1 MPDNCRH
8 WQGLLAE
15 HVLASAGRHGD
26 VVPAMPD
33 DLAEHLADCAECQ
46 ATNTEFRTTSA
57 ALTGTTAP
65 PIAHVVRLASSELPD
80 RIAARV
86 GVARHRR
93 DRHRRLTAAAGI
105 AAAVLLIVSVTVVR
119 HHTSSGKF
127 SERVALEATEMR
139 GDATLQAQPWG
150 TQIHLAVSGFVPGQ
164 HYSVWLERSDG
175 SRVGAGS
182 FIGVRSSQI
191 SVSLSSA
198 LPSSEAVAIGISKS
212 DGGGVVVRA
221 PLN

>member
-1 MPDNCRH
+1 MPENCRH

-26 VVPAMPD
+26 AVPAMGD
-33 DLAEHLADCAECQ
+33 DLAEHLAECAECQ
-46 ATNTEFRTTSA
+46 ATITEFRATA
-57 ALTGTTAP
+57 EALARTTAP
-65 PIAHVVRLASSELPD
+65 PVAHTVGPTSSGLPD

-86 GVARHRR
+86 DVARRRR
-93 DRHRRLTAAAGI
+93 DRRRRLTAVAGI
-105 AAAVLLIVSVTVVR
+105 AAALLLVVAVAVVR
-119 HHTSSGKF
+119 HHGAPERIG
-127 SERVALEATEMR
+127 ERVALDAAGVR
-139 GDATLQAQPWG
+139 GDATLQTWAWD
-150 TQIHLAVSGFVPGQ
+150 TQIQLAASGFVPGQ
-164 HYSVWLERSDG
+164 RYSVWLERSDG

-212 DGGGVVVRA
+212 DGGGDVVRA
-221 PLN
+221 PLD